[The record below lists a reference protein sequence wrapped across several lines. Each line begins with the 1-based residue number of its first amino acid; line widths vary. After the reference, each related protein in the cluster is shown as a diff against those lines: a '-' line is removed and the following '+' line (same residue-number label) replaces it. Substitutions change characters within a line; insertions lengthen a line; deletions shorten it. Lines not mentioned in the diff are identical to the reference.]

1 MKRLILTGIFLII
14 CVYLMIYFVIN
25 HELFFAILNM
35 VVLLVA
41 CLIMYLTIYNIGL
54 PDDIYQIIMKK
65 YDTWLSL
72 HMHFFA
78 ETIEYSCENDWKID
92 LEQAYY
98 MQELEDE
105 IENNM
110 CLLRNLKPYLG
121 RKKKNKLDE
130 IRSEIFRLG
139 KY

>member
-35 VVLLVA
+35 VMLLVD

-54 PDDIYQIIMKK
+54 ADDIYQIIMKK

-98 MQELEDE
+98 MQEIEDE

-130 IRSEIFRLG
+130 IRSESCRLG

>member
-1 MKRLILTGIFLII
+1 MKRLILTSIFLII

-35 VVLLVA
+35 VMLLVA

-54 PDDIYQIIMKK
+54 ADDIYQIIMKK

-98 MQELEDE
+98 MQEIEDE

>member
-35 VVLLVA
+35 VMLLVD

-54 PDDIYQIIMKK
+54 ADDIYQIIMKK

>member
-1 MKRLILTGIFLII
+1 
-14 CVYLMIYFVIN
+14 
-25 HELFFAILNM
+25 
-35 VVLLVA
+35 
-41 CLIMYLTIYNIGL
+41 MYLTIYNIGL
-54 PDDIYQIIMKK
+54 ADDIYQIIMKK

>member
-35 VVLLVA
+35 VMLLVD

-54 PDDIYQIIMKK
+54 ADDIYQIIMKK

-98 MQELEDE
+98 MQEIEDE

>member
-1 MKRLILTGIFLII
+1 MIHGYPYI
-14 CVYLMIYFVIN
+14 C
-25 HELFFAILNM
+25 
-35 VVLLVA
+35 
-41 CLIMYLTIYNIGL
+41 T
-54 PDDIYQIIMKK
+54 
-65 YDTWLSL
+65 
-72 HMHFFA
+72 FFA